1 MGDERDIRPDHAGD
15 PTSDAGPTVTQAREP
30 RSTTMRETLRIEVI
44 EGPDAGG
51 SIVLSPSSPLR
62 VLVGTGPACHLL
74 LTDATVSRRHLAF
87 EPSEGRFRISDL
99 GSRNGTFVDGV
110 AVVEAFIAEG
120 QIIRCGSTALRVDS
134 QAVAA
139 GATLPS
145 RMRFGRTLGA
155 SEAMRRLF
163 PLCERLAA
171 SRVPV
176 LIEGETGTGK
186 EVLAESIH
194 EQSGLSGPFV
204 VFDCTTVAPSLLEA
218 ELFGHERGAFTGAT
232 STRPGIFEQAM
243 GGTIFIDEIG
253 DFDLALQPKLLR
265 AIDRGEIR
273 RVGGK
278 ETIRV
283 DARILAATRRDL
295 DREVAAG
302 RFRDD
307 LFHRLAVGRI
317 ELPALR
323 ERKGDVSLLARA
335 FAEQLDA
342 PPDTLTADLL
352 ARLEDYAWPGHLR
365 DSERPIDDDWSVTH
379 GGNGPWRHR
388 HHVRPVGRRAPRR
401 EGPLP
406 HCATPRARALRTALC
421 RARPGSPWRQ
431 RFEGLDRLG
440 HRPALLPDRQGAQ
453 QRLTA
458 ATHCSNAPRS
468 GAPTGR
474 QRPSRSLSGVNA
486 RSAAPS
492 AGLSGWR

>member
-1 MGDERDIRPDHAGD
+1 MGDERDIRPDPAGD

-352 ARLEDYAWPGHLR
+352 ARLEDYAWPGNVRELR
-365 DSERPIDDDWSVTH
+365 NAVLRRVELGELPPQTTSGTASARLTTTGASRTAGTDPGAIDTMFDPWVDELLAEKVPFPIARRRVQERFERRYVERVLEAH
-379 GGNGPWRHR
+379 GGNVSKASIASGIA
-388 HHVRPVGRRAPRR
+388 RRYF
-401 EGPLP
+401 
-406 HCATPRARALRTALC
+406 
-421 RARPGSPWRQ
+421 Q
-431 RFEGLDRLG
+431 I
-440 HRPALLPDRQGAQ
+440 
-453 QRLTA
+453 
-458 ATHCSNAPRS
+458 
-468 GAPTGR
+468 
-474 QRPSRSLSGVNA
+474 VKA
-486 RSAAPS
+486 RS
-492 AGLSGWR
+492 SG

>member
-1 MGDERDIRPDHAGD
+1 MGD
-15 PTSDAGPTVTQAREP
+15 DASPTVTQAREP
-30 RSTTMRETLRIEVI
+30 RSASMRETLRIEVI
-44 EGPDAGG
+44 EGPDAGA
-51 SIVLSPSSPLR
+51 SLVLSPTSPLR
-62 VLVGTGPACHLL
+62 VLVGTGPACQLK

-87 EPSEGRFRISDL
+87 EPSQGRFRISDL

-110 AVVEAFIAEG
+110 AIVEAFIAAG
-120 QIIRCGSTALRVDS
+120 QILRCGSTALRVDS
-134 QAVAA
+134 QPVASGDA
-139 GATLPS
+139 LPS

-218 ELFGHERGAFTGAT
+218 ELFGHERGAFTGALA
-232 STRPGIFEQAM
+232 TRPGVFEQAM

-253 DFDLALQPKLLR
+253 DFDMALQPKLLR

-278 ETIRV
+278 DTIKI

-335 FAEQLDA
+335 FVEQLAA
-342 PPDTLTADLL
+342 PPDTLTADVLL
-352 ARLEDYAWPGHLR
+352 RLEDYAWPGNVRELR
-365 DSERPIDDDWSVTH
+365 NAVLRRVELGELPPATSARAPDREGEGQRAPSSVETPDAVFDGWVDELLAEKVPFPIARRRVQERFERRFVERVLQAH
-379 GGNGPWRHR
+379 GGNVSKASIASGIA
-388 HHVRPVGRRAPRR
+388 RRYFQIVKA
-401 EGPLP
+401 
-406 HCATPRARALRTALC
+406 
-421 RARPGSPWRQ
+421 
-431 RFEGLDRLG
+431 
-440 HRPALLPDRQGAQ
+440 
-453 QRLTA
+453 
-458 ATHCSNAPRS
+458 RS
-468 GAPTGR
+468 GG
-474 QRPSRSLSGVNA
+474 
-486 RSAAPS
+486 
-492 AGLSGWR
+492 

>member
-1 MGDERDIRPDHAGD
+1 MGDERDARPDPAGD

-30 RSTTMRETLRIEVI
+30 RSATMRETLRIEVI
-44 EGPDAGG
+44 EGPDAGA

-62 VLVGTGPACHLL
+62 VLVGTGPACHLQ

-120 QIIRCGSTALRVDS
+120 QIIRSGSTALRVDS
-134 QAVAA
+134 QAMAA

-232 STRPGIFEQAM
+232 ATRPGIFEQAM
-243 GGTIFIDEIG
+243 GGTVFIDEIG

-352 ARLEDYAWPGHLR
+352 ARLEDYAWPGNVRELR
-365 DSERPIDDDWSVTH
+365 NAVLRRVELGELPPRTSAEVASARSTTGASRTAGAEPGAIDAMFDPWVDELLAEKVPFPIARRRVQERFERRYVERVLEAH
-379 GGNGPWRHR
+379 GGNVSKASIASGIA
-388 HHVRPVGRRAPRR
+388 RRYF
-401 EGPLP
+401 
-406 HCATPRARALRTALC
+406 
-421 RARPGSPWRQ
+421 Q
-431 RFEGLDRLG
+431 I
-440 HRPALLPDRQGAQ
+440 
-453 QRLTA
+453 
-458 ATHCSNAPRS
+458 
-468 GAPTGR
+468 
-474 QRPSRSLSGVNA
+474 VKA
-486 RSAAPS
+486 RS
-492 AGLSGWR
+492 SG

>member
-1 MGDERDIRPDHAGD
+1 
-15 PTSDAGPTVTQAREP
+15 
-30 RSTTMRETLRIEVI
+30 MRETLRIEVI
-44 EGPDAGG
+44 EGPDVGA
-51 SIVLSPSSPLR
+51 SIVLSPTSPVR
-62 VLVGTGPACHLL
+62 VLVGTGPACHLH

-87 EPSEGRFRISDL
+87 EPSGGRFRVSDL
-99 GSRNGTFVDGV
+99 GSRNGTFVDAV
-110 AVVEAFIAEG
+110 AVVEAFIADG
-120 QIIRCGSTALRVDS
+120 QTLRCGSTALRVEAL
-134 QAVAA
+134 AVEA
-139 GATLPS
+139 GAALPS

-171 SRVPV
+171 SRIPV

-194 EQSGLSGPFV
+194 EQSGLAGPFV
-204 VFDCTTVAPSLLEA
+204 VFDCTTVAPSLLES

-232 STRPGIFEQAM
+232 TTRPGIFEQAM
-243 GGTIFIDEIG
+243 GGTVFIDEIG
-253 DFDLALQPKLLR
+253 DFDLTLQPKLLR

-278 ETIRV
+278 ETIRI

-335 FAEQLDA
+335 FAEQLGA

-352 ARLEDYAWPGHLR
+352 ARLEDYAWPGNVRELR
-365 DSERPIDDDWSVTH
+365 NAVLRRVELGELPPASEASVGTTRSLGSAGSAAGASGGGAPRASGATSANDAIFDPWVDELLAEKVPFPIARRRVQERFERRYVERVLEAH
-379 GGNGPWRHR
+379 GGNVSKASIASGIA
-388 HHVRPVGRRAPRR
+388 RRYFQIVKA
-401 EGPLP
+401 
-406 HCATPRARALRTALC
+406 
-421 RARPGSPWRQ
+421 
-431 RFEGLDRLG
+431 
-440 HRPALLPDRQGAQ
+440 
-453 QRLTA
+453 
-458 ATHCSNAPRS
+458 RS
-468 GAPTGR
+468 GG
-474 QRPSRSLSGVNA
+474 
-486 RSAAPS
+486 
-492 AGLSGWR
+492 